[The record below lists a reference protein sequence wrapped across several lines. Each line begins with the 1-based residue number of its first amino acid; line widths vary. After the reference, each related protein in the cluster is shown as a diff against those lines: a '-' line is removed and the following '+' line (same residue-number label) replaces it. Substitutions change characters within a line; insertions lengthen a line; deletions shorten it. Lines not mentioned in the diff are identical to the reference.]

1 MDVLWNLKSL
11 VYIDYLWKYFSI
23 CFNYGIWNWG
33 CVLCVALLFMIGNT
47 YFLSS
52 HCFNCD
58 LACAWR
64 KNYSFQCDWI
74 FGISI
79 IIACRLIFQFQL
91 FISKQPLWLC
101 LCKLHQLLV
110 IFRLWLFVKSN
121 VMILGLLCTL
131 QKLRWDFWF
140 RRFHY
145 LSIW

>member
-11 VYIDYLWKYFSI
+11 VYIDNLWKYFSI
-23 CFNYGIWNWG
+23 CFKPLTMELG
-33 CVLCVALLFMIGNT
+33 CVLCVALVFMLDNT

-52 HCFNCD
+52 HCFNCN
-58 LACAWR
+58 LTCARR

-74 FGISI
+74 FGISN
-79 IIACRLIFQFQL
+79 IIACCPIFQSQL
-91 FISKQPLWLC
+91 FMNKQPLWLC

-140 RRFHY
+140 RWFHY